1 MSPRAL
7 LLDVGN
13 TLIYERPSRAAI
25 YASEARSRG
34 AEVTDEAMGGH
45 MARAHRE
52 LPRVVEGHYRYSD
65 AWFGHFIERIFGR
78 YLGLAPE
85 ALAGAVDALFARFE
99 NPATFHVF
107 PGAVE
112 LVTWAR
118 REGLVVGVVSNWSS
132 RLPKLLDGLGLAE
145 HLDFLVCSAIE
156 RTEKPER
163 RIFELALS
171 NAGVEAREALHAG
184 DHPVRDGA
192 AVNLGI
198 EVVLVDHF
206 GSLGPTPLPKVGD
219 LMALREWVEGRLL

>member
-25 YASEARSRG
+25 YAAEARLRG
-34 AEVTDEAMGGH
+34 AEVTDDTMGGH

-52 LPRVVEGHYRYSD
+52 LPRVIDGHYRYSD
-65 AWFGHFIERIFGR
+65 PWFERFIERIFGQ
-78 YLGLAPE
+78 YLGLAPDVW
-85 ALAGAVDALFARFE
+85 AGAVEALFARFE
-99 NPATFHVF
+99 DPDTFHVF

-112 LVTWAR
+112 LLTWAR
-118 REGLVVGVVSNWSS
+118 KEGLAVGVVSNWSS

-163 RIFELALS
+163 RIFELAL
-171 NAGVEAREALHAG
+171 AHADVEAREAVHVG

-192 AVNLGI
+192 AANLGI

-206 GSLGPTPLPKVGD
+206 GSLGPGSLPKVGD
-219 LMALREWVEGRLL
+219 LMALREWIEARLP